1 MAGATGAV
9 KLGIL
14 VPVWRD
20 YEWIAPIAIERID
33 ACWPS
38 HPEIRFCGLS
48 EARGLPVLPL
58 EPGTDR
64 SNWTQV
70 LLGGVEKMRA
80 LGFGRIYLILEEH
93 IPLGPCHEEH
103 LNTTLPALMDAL
115 PASYISLMGWDNRR
129 FPSRSPVLAKSR
141 HQLKRLTGTNDPRFH
156 LHPALWD
163 LEILEHCCRLALQN
177 QEKNGSAWHFEKASA
192 RPDAPLPPA
201 AKNGCYQIRAS
212 ALALQPPSPPRSA
225 LSAIDR
231 FVFHKIMALY
241 PLIPSRRVGRR
252 FLRHV
257 PFDDVFCNGPYPMFY
272 SGIMAKG
279 GLNRFF
285 VNYLRRNN
293 PALMSRI
300 LDAMPHA

>member
-1 MAGATGAV
+1 MKT
-9 KLGIL
+9 GIL

-20 YEWIAPIAIERID
+20 YEWIAPIALERID
-33 ACWPS
+33 TCWPS

-48 EARGLPVLPL
+48 ETKGLPAFPL
-58 EPGTDR
+58 DPGTDTT
-64 SNWTQV
+64 NWTQV

-80 LGFGRIYLILEEH
+80 LGFGRVYLILEEH

-103 LNTTLPALMDAL
+103 LNTTLPALMDTL

-129 FPSRSPVLAKSR
+129 FPSRSPVLGKER
-141 HQLKRLTGTNDPRFH
+141 FQLKHLTRPNDCRFH

-163 LEILEHCCRLALQN
+163 LEILEQCCRIALQN
-177 QEKNGSAWHFEKASA
+177 QEKNGSAWHFEKACA
-192 RPDAPLPPA
+192 RAGAPLPPA
-201 AKNGCYQIRAS
+201 AKSGCYQIRAS
-212 ALALQPPSPPRSA
+212 GMALHPPTPA
-225 LSAIDR
+225 QIVQSAIDR

-241 PLIPSRRVGRR
+241 PLIPSRRVGRV

-279 GLNRFF
+279 GVNRFF
-285 VNYLRRNN
+285 VNFLRRNN
-293 PALMSRI
+293 PGLLGRI
-300 LDAMPHA
+300 LTAMPQT

>member
-1 MAGATGAV
+1 M
-9 KLGIL
+9 KLGVL
-14 VPVWRD
+14 VPVWRN
-20 YEWIAPIAIERID
+20 YEWIAPILLERID

-38 HPEIRFCGLS
+38 HPEIQFCGLA
-48 EARGLPVLPL
+48 EAKGLPAFPL

-80 LGFGRIYLILEEH
+80 MGFGRIYLILEEH
-93 IPLGPCHEEH
+93 IPLAPCHEEH
-103 LNTTLPALMDAL
+103 LNSTLPALMDAL

-129 FPSRSPVLAKSR
+129 FPSRSPILNTPP
-141 HQLKRLTGTNDPRFH
+141 HQLKHLTGANDPRFH

-163 LEILEHCCRLALQN
+163 LEILEHCCRIALIN
-177 QEKNGSAWHFEKASA
+177 QEKNGSAWHFEKACSRA
-192 RPDAPLPPA
+192 DAPLPPP

-212 ALALQPPSPPRSA
+212 GLALQPPPPARDA
-225 LSAIDR
+225 LAAIDR
-231 FVFHKIMALY
+231 HIFHKVMALY
-241 PLIPSRRVGRR
+241 PVIPNRQVADAL
-252 FLRHV
+252 LRNV

-279 GLNRFF
+279 GLNRYF

-293 PALMSRI
+293 PDLMDRI
-300 LDAMPHA
+300 LASMPQG